1 MDPRKLQIEDPA
13 EYTKRQNA
21 SPAYASEG
29 QGETRLHVEGLARKT
44 RRQCASPAFGSVRRG
59 ENYSGEYSS
68 TARGAGPAYAS
79 ERQGKSCG
87 GKQGRAKGDYPL

>member
-29 QGETRLHVEGLARKT
+29 QGETRLRVEGLARKT
-44 RRQCASPAFGSVRRG
+44 RRLCASPAFGSVRQV

-68 TARGAGPAYAS
+68 KARRASPACAS
-79 ERQGKSCG
+79 
-87 GKQGRAKGDYPL
+87 